1 MKVSIAAFTSASRQT
16 EIIFL
21 QTNRARHHV
30 DGLFVTILQIVNDAG
45 IVVTEI
51 KLRLKAND
59 LEKVAESFVAPT
71 KMLVSQTAKA
81 MSQCQFHSVALVFN
95 RQG

>member
-1 MKVSIAAFTSASRQT
+1 MKVSVAAFTSASRQT

-45 IVVTEI
+45 IVVAEI
-51 KLRLKAND
+51 QLRLKAND
-59 LEKVAESFVAPT
+59 LEKVGAELRRADQDAYEARPR
-71 KMLVSQTAKA
+71 K
-81 MSQCQFHSVALVFN
+81 
-95 RQG
+95 R